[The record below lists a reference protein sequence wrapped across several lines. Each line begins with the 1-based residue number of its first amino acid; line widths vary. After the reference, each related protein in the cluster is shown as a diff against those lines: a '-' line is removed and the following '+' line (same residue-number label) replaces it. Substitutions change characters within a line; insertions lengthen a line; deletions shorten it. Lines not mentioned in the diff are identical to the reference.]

1 MPASAPTHSL
11 KKVSLR
17 AFPRGQR
24 FALRCQERMALPPVA
39 QLLTSCCGD

>member
-24 FALRCQERMALPPVA
+24 FALRCQEPISYFFFN
-39 QLLTSCCGD
+39 Q